1 MLTELSIVPDSQ
13 QKIEAYCF
21 PSDKSGCLKIRKTV
35 MGFKNIRMI
44 IYEFKQ
50 VRVIFKFHRGF
61 TWNIFIPNQMQMIY

>member
-1 MLTELSIVPDSQ
+1 
-13 QKIEAYCF
+13 
-21 PSDKSGCLKIRKTV
+21 

-61 TWNIFIPNQMQMIY
+61 TWNIFIPNQMQMILNLMVNVTASIDFSPDRTILELFSG